1 MVLKWVLFLVCLV
14 MLAGCEPG
22 GSELVELARSTQP
35 AAELEAET
43 VAQLNVER
51 QRHGL
56 PVLDVDER
64 IVAASRAHSLDMAD
78 GGFFDHSGSDGSQAG
93 ERLSDQGYRWRF
105 YAENIACGQRS
116 ADELIADWI
125 SSPEHRANILSAD
138 AEQVGVGVVFRE
150 GTHCRFY
157 WAAVFAAER

>member
-1 MVLKWVLFLVCLV
+1 MLKWVLFLVCLP

-22 GSELVELARSTQP
+22 GSEVVEIARSTQP
-35 AAELEAET
+35 AVELEAGA
-43 VAQLNVER
+43 VAQLNGER
-51 QRHGL
+51 KRHGL

-64 IVAASRAHSLDMAD
+64 LVSAARAHSLDMAD

-93 ERLSDQGYRWRF
+93 ERLSDQRYRWRF
-105 YAENIACGQRS
+105 CAENIACGQRS

-125 SSPEHRANILSAD
+125 ASPEHRANILSAD

-150 GTHCRFY
+150 DTDCRFY
-157 WAAVFAAER
+157 WTAVFAAER